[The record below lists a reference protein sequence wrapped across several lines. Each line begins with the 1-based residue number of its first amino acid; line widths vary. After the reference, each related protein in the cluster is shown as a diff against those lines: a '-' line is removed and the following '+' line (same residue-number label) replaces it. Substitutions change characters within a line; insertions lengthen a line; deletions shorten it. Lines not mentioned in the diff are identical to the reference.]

1 MTRAGSAGHG
11 ASAPP
16 AAGGVA
22 APRPDVSAPP
32 PAGDPAALATL
43 RADLEQSTF
52 TRESV
57 DEIVGDVAS
66 AALHREQR
74 LPALLAARRHKD
86 PAAVLL
92 RLFMLGDDV
101 TRAELDRAL
110 PATGSDGAERLGL
123 VRTAGA
129 GPADAAAA
137 VVDLRPYEAAD
148 AGGAARW
155 WVASD
160 LGELATGGVL
170 RADHVLGIGGA
181 SLTLAQ
187 VTTRVP
193 RRRTL
198 DLGTG
203 CGVQALHAARH
214 SEHVVATDISARAL
228 GFAGFNA
235 ELAGV
240 GLDLREGSMLEP
252 VAGETF
258 DLVVSNPPFV
268 ITPPSAYDAGLPVM
282 EYRDGGRGGDDLVHD
297 LVSAVGQHLAPGG
310 VAQLLGNWEHHT
322 GQDWRER
329 VAGWLPEG
337 CDAWVVQREVQ
348 DPAEYAELWLR
359 DGGMRPELDR
369 AGYEAAYAAWL
380 ADFEARGVEGV
391 GFGYVLVQRPGT
403 ARAPWRR
410 LEEATGPVRQPLG
423 EHVAE
428 VLAVRERLAGTDD
441 AALAS
446 LRVVRATDV
455 TEEHHLMPG
464 DADPQVLQ
472 LRQGGGLGRAVRPG
486 TLVAG
491 AVGACDGEL
500 SVGEIAG
507 ALATLL
513 EVPADDV
520 AAELLPA
527 VRELLVDGFLRPE

>member
-1 MTRAGSAGHG
+1 MTSSA
-11 ASAPP
+11 S
-16 AAGGVA
+16 
-22 APRPDVSAPP
+22 PP
-32 PAGDPAALATL
+32 PAGDRAALEAL
-43 RADLEQSTF
+43 RRDLEGADF
-52 TRESV
+52 TLENV
-57 DEIVGDVAS
+57 GALVGDIAS

-74 LPALLAARRHKD
+74 LPALLAARRQDH

-92 RLFMLGDDV
+92 RLFMLGDHV

-110 PATGSDGAERLGL
+110 PATGAAGAARLGL
-123 VRTAGA
+123 VRTAGEA
-129 GPADAAAA
+129 DGDAAGA
-137 VVDLRPYEAAD
+137 VVDLRPYAAAD
-148 AGGAARW
+148 AAGTARW

-160 LGELATGGVL
+160 LGELATGAVL
-170 RADHVLGIGGA
+170 HADHVLGIGGA

-187 VTTRVP
+187 VTARTP

-214 SEHVVATDISARAL
+214 SEHVVATDLSARAL
-228 GFAGFNA
+228 GFAAFNA
-235 ELAGV
+235 GLAGV
-240 GLDLREGSMLEP
+240 DLDLREGSMLGP

-268 ITPPSAYDAGLPVM
+268 ITPAAAYDAGLPLM
-282 EYRDGGRGGDDLVHD
+282 EYRDGGRGGDDLVQD
-297 LVSAVGQHLAPGG
+297 LVSAVGEHLAPGG

-322 GQDWRER
+322 GEDWRER
-329 VAGWLPEG
+329 VGAWLPAG
-337 CDAWVVQREVQ
+337 CDAWVVEREVQ

-380 ADFEARGVEGV
+380 ADFEARGVDGV
-391 GFGYVLVQRPGT
+391 GFGYVLVQRPAT
-403 ARAPWRR
+403 ARSPWRR
-410 LEEATGPVRQPLG
+410 LEEVTGPVRQPLG
-423 EHVAE
+423 PHVAQ
-428 VLAVRERLAGTDD
+428 VLAARERLAELDD
-441 AALAS
+441 AALAD
-446 LRVVRATDV
+446 LRPVRSPDV
-455 TEEHHLMPG
+455 TEEHHLTPG
-464 DADPQVLQ
+464 DADPQILQ
-472 LRQGGGLGRAVRPG
+472 LRQGGGLGRVMRPG

-500 SVGEIAG
+500 TLGQIAR
-507 ALATLL
+507 ALAALL

-527 VRELLVDGFLRPE
+527 ARELLVDGFLHLAQAGPEPGT